1 MDTVQIPVGQDTFD
15 ARVAGPE
22 DGEVVLLL
30 HGFPQTSWSWRHQL
44 EALGA
49 AGYRAVAPDQR
60 GYSPGARPA
69 EVERYA
75 IPALVSDVLA
85 IADAL
90 PAIGGASELD
100 AHRFHLVG
108 HDWGAAVAWQ
118 VAGRHQ
124 HRLRS
129 LTILSVP
136 HPAAFGR
143 ALGGEGGADQASR
156 SSYIDFFRSD
166 EAADTFLQGGG
177 DGLRNMFAMTGLTE
191 DIQPYVD
198 VLLQPGA
205 MQAALNWYRAASLTD
220 ADTLGEISMP
230 TMFVW
235 STEDPA
241 LGPDAAHWTAE
252 YVQGPYRF
260 EVFEGVGHWIA
271 ESEPAKLNALLLE
284 HLASA

>member
-1 MDTVQIPVGQDTFD
+1 MQIAVGEYTFD

-30 HGFPQTSWSWRHQL
+30 HGFPQTSWSWRSQL

-69 EVERYA
+69 DIEAYG
-75 IPALVSDVLA
+75 IPSLVGDVIG

-90 PAIGGASELD
+90 GAPT
-100 AHRFHLVG
+100 FHLVG

-118 VAGRHQ
+118 VAGRHPD
-124 HRLRS
+124 RLRS

-136 HPAAFGR
+136 HPSAFGR
-143 ALGGEGGADQASR
+143 ALVGEGGADQASR

-166 EAADTFLQGGG
+166 DAAPTFMQNGG
-177 DGLRNMFAMTGLTE
+177 DGLRNMFAMTGLTDGTE
-191 DIQPYVD
+191 PYVE
-198 VLLQPGA
+198 VLSQPGA
-205 MQAALNWYRAASLTD
+205 MQAALNWYKAASLTD
-220 ADTLGEISMP
+220 AAALGPITMP
-230 TMFVW
+230 TLFVW

-241 LGPDAAHWTAE
+241 LGPDAARWTEE
-252 YVQGPYRF
+252 YVEGPYRF

-271 ESEPAKLNALLLE
+271 EFEPDKLNALLVE
-284 HLASA
+284 HIGKA